1 MTSTSLTPAQRKAVL
16 IGAVVGAVLL
26 VVYLIAVLSSGD
38 TARSGTK
45 VGRVD
50 IGGLTQE
57 EAVAAVDQAYAK
69 RASRDIKVVAG
80 DVTVKVDPAQ
90 AGLSLDIEASVAPAF
105 GRSWS
110 PIGLLT
116 APFSGQQLDLIGTV
130 DEVALAAEVGQLAD
144 AVAKD
149 PVEPSISVR
158 EGKARVTEGSP
169 GIALDTEATAAAV
182 RQAFLSKRTPVEAV
196 LTETAPTISPETAQA
211 AVELADT
218 ATSAPVT
225 VVADT
230 VRATLSGDD
239 IGRALSFSVQGDRFV
254 PSLNGAKLHRAIK
267 DDLAAIET
275 AGRDA
280 TFKIKGGTPR
290 VVSSKVGR
298 GVEDDELAAAVA
310 SVMGNPSADRTVTVS
325 VGVRDPKVTTAQAV
339 ELGIREKLSS
349 FTQNYP
355 YAAYRSQNIG
365 QAAKR
370 INGTLLMPGETFS
383 LNDTILERTKENG
396 YTEGYVVG
404 VGGVFQ
410 TDMGGGVSTSATA
423 TWTAAFFAG
432 MERIQTVAHSIWIS
446 RYQAGLEATVA
457 WGIFDLKF
465 RNPYSTAV
473 YIQAKTT
480 PTSITVTFWGTP
492 EYDRIEAESGP
503 KTNIVK
509 YKKIYNDSE
518 DCREQGGIDGFNI
531 VVDRVFYKDGAE
543 VKREPISTHYKAA
556 PQVICDKKPKK
567 KKDKDAQQD
576 QQADANGEFDPD
588 ASPSPEATDQPKA
601 DKPKKD
607 GSSPSASSKPSKKAD
622 PAPAGDP
629 NEFSN

>member
-1 MTSTSLTPAQRKAVL
+1 MTSTSLASGQRKAVV
-16 IGAVVGAVLL
+16 IGAVVGAVLIVIYL
-26 VVYLIAVLSSGD
+26 VAALSSGD

-57 EAVAAVDQAYAK
+57 EAVAAVEQVYAK

-90 AGLSLDIEASVAPAF
+90 AGLRLDVEASVAPAF

-110 PIGLLT
+110 PMSLLT

-130 DEVALAAEVGQLAD
+130 NELALAAEVEQLAD

-158 EGKARVTEGSP
+158 DGKAGLSEGSP
-169 GIALDTEATAAAV
+169 GVTLDTEATAAAV
-182 RQAFLSKRTPVEAV
+182 RQAFLGKRVPVEAV
-196 LTETAPTISPETAQA
+196 LVETAPTISPEAAQA

-218 ATSAPVT
+218 ATSAPIT

-239 IGRALSFSVQGDRFV
+239 IGRALSFSVQGDQFV
-254 PSLNGAKLHRAIK
+254 PSLNGAKLHRAIQ

-310 SVMGNPSADRTVTVS
+310 SVMGNPASDRTVTVS

-339 ELGIREKLSS
+339 GLGIREKLSS
-349 FTQNYP
+349 FTQDYP

-365 QAAKR
+365 QAAQR

-383 LNDTILERTKENG
+383 LNDTILERTVENG

-465 RNPYSTAV
+465 RNPYSNAV

-480 PTSITVTFWGTP
+480 PTSITVAFWGTP

-503 KTNIVK
+503 KTNIVE
-509 YKKIYNDSE
+509 YKKVYNESE
-518 DCREQGGIDGFNI
+518 ECREQGGIDGFNI
-531 VVDRVFYKDGAE
+531 VVDRVFYKDGVE
-543 VKREPISTHYKAA
+543 VKREPISTQYKAA

-588 ASPSPEATDQPKA
+588 ASPSPDATDEPQA
-601 DKPKKD
+601 EKPKND
-607 GSSPSASSKPSKKAD
+607 GSSPSASAKPSKKAD

>member
-16 IGAVVGAVLL
+16 IGAVAAAVL
-26 VVYLIAVLSSGD
+26 VIVYLIAVLSSGD

-50 IGGLTQE
+50 IGGMSQA
-57 EAVAAVDQAYAK
+57 EAVAAVEQAYAK
-69 RASRDIKVVAG
+69 RAARDIKVVAG

-90 AGLSLDIEASVAPAF
+90 AGLSLDVEASVAPAF
-105 GRSWS
+105 GRTWS
-110 PIGLLT
+110 PVSLLT

-130 DEVALAAEVGQLAD
+130 DEAALAAEVAVLAD
-144 AVAKD
+144 AVATE
-149 PVEPSISVR
+149 PVEPTIFVR
-158 EGKARVTEGSP
+158 KGQARIKEGTP
-169 GIALDTEATAAAV
+169 GISLDTEATAAAV
-182 RQAFLSKRTPVEAV
+182 REAFLAKRTPVEATLV
-196 LTETAPTISPETAQA
+196 ETAPAITPEAAQA
-211 AVELADT
+211 AVALADT
-218 ATSAPVT
+218 ATSAPIT

-239 IGRALSFSVQGDRFV
+239 IGRALSFSAQGDRFV
-254 PSLNGAKLHRAIK
+254 PSLNGARLHRAIK
-267 DDLAAIET
+267 DELAAVET
-275 AGRDA
+275 PGRDA
-280 TFKIKGGTPR
+280 SFKIKGGTPR

-339 ELGIREKLSS
+339 ELGIREKLST
-349 FTQNYP
+349 FTQSYP

-432 MERIQTVAHSIWIS
+432 MERVQTVAHSIWIS

-465 RNPYSTAV
+465 RNPYPTAV
-473 YIQAKTT
+473 YIQASTT

-503 KTNIVK
+503 KTNVVK
-509 YKKIYNDSE
+509 YKKIYNESE
-518 DCREQGGIDGFNI
+518 DCREQGGIDGFTI
-531 VVDRVFYKDGAE
+531 VVDRVFFKGGEE
-543 VKREPISTHYKAA
+543 VKREPITTTYKPA

-567 KKDKDAQQD
+567 KKDPKDE
-576 QQADANGEFDPD
+576 QAEANGEFDPD
-588 ASPSPEATDQPKA
+588 APPSPEATDQPKK
-601 DKPKKD
+601 DKPKQDEPKA
-607 GSSPSASSKPSKKAD
+607 SASAKPSKQDDSAD
-622 PAPAGDP
+622 SGDP

>member
-1 MTSTSLTPAQRKAVL
+1 MTSTSLTPAQRKGVL
-16 IGAVVGAVLL
+16 IGAAVGAVL
-26 VVYLIAVLSSGD
+26 VIVYLIAVLSSGD

-50 IGGLTQE
+50 ISGMTQQ
-57 EAVAAVDQAYAK
+57 EAVAAVDQAYEK
-69 RASRDIKVVAG
+69 RASRAIKVVAG
-80 DVTVKVDPAQ
+80 DATVRVDPAE
-90 AGLSLDIEASVAPAF
+90 AGLSLDVEASVAPAF
-105 GRSWS
+105 GRTWS
-110 PIGLLT
+110 PITLLM

-130 DEVALAAEVGQLAD
+130 DEAALAAEVDQIAD

-149 PVEPSISVR
+149 PVEPTISVR
-158 EGKARVTEGSP
+158 RGTARIKEGTP
-169 GIALDTEATAAAV
+169 GVALDKEGTAAAV
-182 RQAFLSKRTPVEAV
+182 RDAFLAKRTPVEAPLV
-196 LTETAPTISPETAQA
+196 ETAPSITPEAAQA
-211 AVELADT
+211 AVALADT

-225 VVADT
+225 VVADS

-239 IGRALSFSVQGDRFV
+239 IGRALSFSAEGDRFV
-254 PSLNGAKLHRAIK
+254 PSLNGARLHRAIRS
-267 DDLAAIET
+267 DLAAIET
-275 AGRDA
+275 PGRDA
-280 TFKIKGGTPR
+280 TFKIKGGKPR
-290 VVSSKVGR
+290 VVSSKVGK

-310 SVMGNPSADRTVTVS
+310 SVMGNPAADRTVTVT

-349 FTQNYP
+349 FTQTYP

-432 MERIQTVAHSIWIS
+432 MERVQTVAHSIWIS

-492 EYDRIEAESGP
+492 EYDKIEAESGP
-503 KTNIVK
+503 KTNVVK

-518 DCREQGGIDGFNI
+518 ECREQGGIDGFTI
-531 VVDRVFYKDGAE
+531 VVDRVFYKDGEE
-543 VKREPISTHYKAA
+543 VKREPITTRYKPA
-556 PQVICDKKPKK
+556 PQVICDAKPKK
-567 KKDKDAQQD
+567 KKDKKAQQD

-588 ASPSPEATDQPKA
+588 ASPSPDASDKPKA

-607 GSSPSASSKPSKKAD
+607 NSSPSASAKPSKKAD
-622 PAPAGDP
+622 QQESGDP

>member
-1 MTSTSLTPAQRKAVL
+1 MRRMTSTSLTPAQRKAAL
-16 IGAVVGAVLL
+16 IAGAAGLLLLL
-26 VVYLIAVLSSGD
+26 VYVLAVMSSGS
-38 TARSGTK
+38 TARGGTM

-50 IGGLTQE
+50 ISGMTQE
-57 EAVAAVDQAYAK
+57 EAAAAVATGYAT
-69 RASRDIKVVAG
+69 RASRAIKVTAG
-80 DVTVKVDPAQ
+80 DATVKIDPAQ
-90 AGLSLDIEASVAPAF
+90 AGLSLDADASVAPAF
-105 GRSWS
+105 GRTWS
-110 PIGLLT
+110 PLTLLT

-130 DEVALAAEVGQLAD
+130 NEDTLAAEVGQLAD
-144 AVAKD
+144 VVAAE
-149 PVEPSISVR
+149 PVEPRIVVR
-158 EGKARVTEGSP
+158 NGEAQIKEGSS
-169 GIALDTEATAAAV
+169 GQRLDVEATAAAV
-182 RQAFLSKRTPVEAV
+182 RDAFLAKRAPVPATLVETP
-196 LTETAPTISPETAQA
+196 PTISPEAAQEA
-211 AVELADT
+211 MTLASE

-225 VVADT
+225 VVAEGT
-230 VRATLSGDD
+230 RATLSGDD
-239 IGRALSFSVQGDRFV
+239 IGRALSFSAEGGRFV
-254 PSLNGAKLHRAIK
+254 PSLNGAKLHRAIRNE
-267 DDLAAIET
+267 LAAVET

-280 TFKIKGGTPR
+280 GFKIKGGVPR
-290 VVSSKVGR
+290 VVSSKVGK

-310 SVMGNPSADRTVTVS
+310 SVMGNPSSDRTVTVS

-339 ELGIREKLSS
+339 ELGIREKISS
-349 FTQNYP
+349 FRQDYP

-370 INGTLLMPGETFS
+370 INGTLLLPGETFS

-432 MERIQTVAHSIWIS
+432 MERVQTVAHSIWIS

-492 EYDRIEAESGP
+492 EYDKIEDEPGP

-509 YKKIYNDSE
+509 FKKIYNDAE
-518 DCREQGGIDGFNI
+518 ECREQGGIDGFTI
-531 VVDRVFYKDGAE
+531 VVDRVFYKNGEE
-543 VKREPISTHYKAA
+543 VKREPITTRYKPA
-556 PQVICDKKPKK
+556 PQVICDEKPKK
-567 KKDKDAQQD
+567 KKDKKDQDAE
-576 QQADANGEFDPD
+576 QAATDGEFDPD
-588 ASPSPEATDQPKA
+588 ASPSPEAS
-601 DKPKKD
+601 DKPKDDKPKD
-607 GSSPSASSKPSKKAD
+607 DKPKNQDAQPSTPPD
-622 PAPAGDP
+622 
-629 NEFSN
+629 EFSN

>member
-16 IGAVVGAVLL
+16 IGAVAAAVL
-26 VVYLIAVLSSGD
+26 VIVYLIAVLSSGD

-50 IGGLTQE
+50 IGGMSQA
-57 EAVAAVDQAYAK
+57 EAVAAVEQAYAK
-69 RASRDIKVVAG
+69 RAARDIKVVAG

-90 AGLSLDIEASVAPAF
+90 AGLSLDVEASVAPAF
-105 GRSWS
+105 GRTWS
-110 PIGLLT
+110 PVSLLT

-130 DEVALAAEVGQLAD
+130 DEAALAAEVAVLAD
-144 AVAKD
+144 AVATE
-149 PVEPSISVR
+149 PVEPTIFVR
-158 EGKARVTEGSP
+158 KGQARIKEGTP
-169 GIALDTEATAAAV
+169 GISLDTEATAAAV
-182 RQAFLSKRTPVEAV
+182 REAFLAKRTPVEATLV
-196 LTETAPTISPETAQA
+196 ETAPAITPEAAQA
-211 AVELADT
+211 AVALADT
-218 ATSAPVT
+218 ATSAPIT

-239 IGRALSFSVQGDRFV
+239 IGRALSFSAQGDRFV
-254 PSLNGAKLHRAIK
+254 PSLNGARLHRAIK
-267 DDLAAIET
+267 DELAAVET
-275 AGRDA
+275 PGRDA
-280 TFKIKGGTPR
+280 SFKIKGGIPR

-339 ELGIREKLSS
+339 ELGIREKLST
-349 FTQNYP
+349 FTQSYP

-432 MERIQTVAHSIWIS
+432 MERVQTVAHSIWIS

-465 RNPYSTAV
+465 RNPYPTAV
-473 YIQAKTT
+473 YIQASTT

-503 KTNIVK
+503 KANVVK
-509 YKKIYNDSE
+509 YKKIYNESE
-518 DCREQGGIDGFNI
+518 DCREQGGIDGFTI
-531 VVDRVFYKDGAE
+531 VVDRVFFKGGEE
-543 VKREPISTHYKAA
+543 VKREPITTTYKPA

-567 KKDKDAQQD
+567 KKDPKDE
-576 QQADANGEFDPD
+576 QAEANGEFDPD
-588 ASPSPEATDQPKA
+588 APPSPEATDQPKK
-601 DKPKKD
+601 DKPKQD
-607 GSSPSASSKPSKKAD
+607 EPNASASAKPSKQDDSAD
-622 PAPAGDP
+622 SGDP

>member
-16 IGAVVGAVLL
+16 IGAVAGAVL
-26 VVYLIAVLSSGD
+26 VAIYLIAVLSSGD

-50 IGGLTQE
+50 IGGMSQA
-57 EAVAAVDQAYAK
+57 EAVAAVEQAYAK
-69 RASRDIKVVAG
+69 RAARNIKVVAG

-90 AGLSLDIEASVAPAF
+90 AGLSLDVEASVAPAF
-105 GRSWS
+105 GRTWS
-110 PIGLLT
+110 PISLLT

-130 DEVALAAEVGQLAD
+130 DEAALAAEVAQLAD
-144 AVAKD
+144 AVATA
-149 PVEPSISVR
+149 PVEPTISVR
-158 EGKARVTEGSP
+158 KGQARVKEGTP

-182 RQAFLSKRTPVEAV
+182 REAFLAKRTPVEATLV
-196 LTETAPTISPETAQA
+196 ETAPAITPEAAQA
-211 AVELADT
+211 AVALADT
-218 ATSAPVT
+218 ATSAPIT

-239 IGRALSFSVQGDRFV
+239 IGRALSFSAQGDRFV
-254 PSLNGAKLHRAIK
+254 PSLNGARLHRAIK
-267 DDLAAIET
+267 DELAAIET
-275 AGRDA
+275 PGRDA
-280 TFKIKGGTPR
+280 SFKIKGGTPR
-290 VVSSKVGR
+290 VISSKVGR

-349 FTQNYP
+349 FTQSYP

-432 MERIQTVAHSIWIS
+432 MERVQTVAHSIWIS

-503 KTNIVK
+503 KTNVVK

-518 DCREQGGIDGFNI
+518 DCREQGGIDGFTI
-531 VVDRVFYKDGAE
+531 VVDRVFYKGGEE
-543 VKREPISTHYKAA
+543 VKREPITTRYKPA

-567 KKDKDAQQD
+567 KKDPKD

-588 ASPSPEATDQPKA
+588 ASPSPEATDQPKK

-607 GSSPSASSKPSKKAD
+607 EPKASASAKPSKQD
-622 PAPAGDP
+622 DSTDSGDP